1 MLQIL
6 CGPDR
11 TANSMRIL
19 DQICEN
25 ARAGVAGQILI
36 VPEQYSH
43 ETERALCAR
52 GGDTIS
58 RYAEVLSF
66 TRLAARVFSVCG
78 GVCEEYLDENGRV
91 LTLYLAAQQVRE
103 QLKFY
108 AAVMTR
114 PDFLRQLGTLM
125 EELLTSCI
133 PPDAL
138 HAAAARL
145 EGRLAQKVTEL
156 ALLYESYLAVCKTG
170 RGDPVT
176 RQMRLRDLLDETD
189 FLDGRTVFLDGFSD
203 FTALQQ
209 QILAAIL
216 AHAENVHVSVLTSG
230 GEQAACQ
237 TGNETKKRLQQLAAR
252 QGVEAAVCRVTTR
265 APRDPAVQSWLDGL
279 FFGGPAESGA
289 PQNIS
294 LVQAGSWQAA
304 CAYAARQIRSGA
316 ASGLRYRDF
325 TVCMTDEAACAL
337 PMQTLLSRA
346 GIPVYSAAN
355 APLLKKPL
363 VAALLSALQA
373 ILRYEQGPMLSF
385 LKSGFSPVSED
396 ECDRLER
403 YVHYWNIRGQLWEK
417 PWQMHPRGLGLP
429 MTPEDTQALEEL
441 DRIREQAVAPL
452 RRLRLAFAKAPDTD
466 ARLRAIASFW
476 EELDVAG
483 RLQAQSEAL
492 AAAGQAQ
499 QAQEC
504 GQLYEAL
511 ISTLEQMDRV
521 LGSTSLEPE
530 LFVQLFS
537 MLIANTA
544 VGTIPSVCD
553 AVQLTTLPMLRH
565 RRSRV
570 LIVLGADDGLLPA
583 FSDPGGLLADPERQ
597 KLRSL
602 GVDLSPGRETAVD
615 REMSWVCAALSAA
628 EDRVCLVTTAAQ
640 PSFLYTRTQSIFPA
654 LQVLRAE
661 DEPFLPDCA
670 AAAGAA
676 LRQPSLP
683 PWLPDAVRAETASIS
698 ARSSYHFAD
707 MAPAAVEALYGKTLP
722 LSASKLDCFAGC
734 RYAFFLQYGLRALPW
749 KQAEFDAPLF
759 GSFVHDVLEHV
770 VREAQAQGGFAALT
784 DAQVAALT
792 ERCMDVCMQTYLPQG
807 DARASREGY
816 LSTRNRQEA
825 AAVVLDVARELR
837 LSQFTPAAEELTFA
851 PGGQMPPIVYHA
863 SRGDGLLT
871 GKIDRVDTYEKD
883 GTTYFRIVDYKTG
896 RKDFSYTD
904 LLYGK
909 DLQMLLYLFA
919 LQENQKK
926 AGHPMQPAGALYVPG
941 RCDMIRLEPGEDA
954 GEADAERR
962 KQLRRKGL
970 VLQDEA
976 ILQAMEHYDG
986 EPQYLPVQLKKDGL
1000 TGDLATP
1007 AQLAALERF
1016 VTGQVA
1022 AMIDEILSGKTQP
1035 NPVDRGPADSACRWC
1050 DYSSAC
1056 HKDVCAVS
1064 PRRFAAVK
1072 ADEFWQEIERR
1083 QRHG

>member
-114 PDFLRQLGTLM
+114 PDFLRQLGALM

-216 AHAENVHVSVLTSG
+216 AHAEAVHVSVLTSG

-441 DRIREQAVAPL
+441 DRIREQAVVPL

-492 AAAGQAQ
+492 AAAGQV
-499 QAQEC
+499 
-504 GQLYEAL
+504 
-511 ISTLEQMDRV
+511 V
-521 LGSTSLEPE
+521 LFDCREPYRYAA
-530 LFVQLFS
+530 S
-537 MLIANTA
+537 
-544 VGTIPSVCD
+544 
-553 AVQLTTLPMLRH
+553 
-565 RRSRV
+565 
-570 LIVLGADDGLLPA
+570 DGLEFSWLLFNGLNTRA
-583 FSDPGGLLADPERQ
+583 F
-597 KLRSL
+597 
-602 GVDLSPGRETAVD
+602 
-615 REMSWVCAALSAA
+615 
-628 EDRVCLVTTAAQ
+628 
-640 PSFLYTRTQSIFPA
+640 Y
-654 LQVLRAE
+654 
-661 DEPFLPDCA
+661 
-670 AAAGAA
+670 
-676 LRQPSLP
+676 
-683 PWLPDAVRAETASIS
+683 
-698 ARSSYHFAD
+698 
-707 MAPAAVEALYGKTLP
+707 
-722 LSASKLDCFAGC
+722 
-734 RYAFFLQYGLRALPW
+734 
-749 KQAEFDAPLF
+749 
-759 GSFVHDVLEHV
+759 
-770 VREAQAQGGFAALT
+770 
-784 DAQVAALT
+784 
-792 ERCMDVCMQTYLPQG
+792 
-807 DARASREGY
+807 
-816 LSTRNRQEA
+816 
-825 AAVVLDVARELR
+825 
-837 LSQFTPAAEELTFA
+837 
-851 PGGQMPPIVYHA
+851 
-863 SRGDGLLT
+863 
-871 GKIDRVDTYEKD
+871 
-883 GTTYFRIVDYKTG
+883 
-896 RKDFSYTD
+896 
-904 LLYGK
+904 
-909 DLQMLLYLFA
+909 
-919 LQENQKK
+919 
-926 AGHPMQPAGALYVPG
+926 
-941 RCDMIRLEPGEDA
+941 
-954 GEADAERR
+954 RR
-962 KQLRRKGL
+962 
-970 VLQDEA
+970 
-976 ILQAMEHYDG
+976 ILQAHGGRQVFMPSGVSEI
-986 EPQYLPVQLKKDGL
+986 
-1000 TGDLATP
+1000 
-1007 AQLAALERF
+1007 AQLLDSIFTGCAADERPGEAQLSQMLHRILGLLLLDDTSPAHAGSDRIAEAIRYMNRHLF
-1016 VTGQVA
+1016 EELSVQEVA
-1022 AMIDEILSGKTQP
+1022 ASVSLSSSHFSRQFKAKTGYSPYEYIILRRIDKAKYLLTSTQLSVKEIAYATGYNSEENFIHSFRSNVGIAPGLFRKHP
-1035 NPVDRGPADSACRWC
+1035 
-1050 DYSSAC
+1050 
-1056 HKDVCAVS
+1056 
-1064 PRRFAAVK
+1064 
-1072 ADEFWQEIERR
+1072 I
-1083 QRHG
+1083 

>member
-114 PDFLRQLGTLM
+114 PDFLRQLGALM

-304 CAYAARQIRSGA
+304 CAYAARQIRTGA

-583 FSDPGGLLADPERQ
+583 FSDPGGLLADPGAAEAPQPRRGPEPRPRDGCRPRDELG
-597 KLRSL
+597 LRRAQRRGRPCL
-602 GVDLSPGRETAVD
+602 PRHHRRAALFPLYQNADDLPRAAGPSRGGRSFPAGLRRRSRRRPAPALAAALAPGR
-615 REMSWVCAALSAA
+615 R
-628 EDRVCLVTTAAQ
+628 
-640 PSFLYTRTQSIFPA
+640 
-654 LQVLRAE
+654 
-661 DEPFLPDCA
+661 
-670 AAAGAA
+670 
-676 LRQPSLP
+676 
-683 PWLPDAVRAETASIS
+683 
-698 ARSSYHFAD
+698 
-707 MAPAAVEALYGKTLP
+707 
-722 LSASKLDCFAGC
+722 
-734 RYAFFLQYGLRALPW
+734 
-749 KQAEFDAPLF
+749 
-759 GSFVHDVLEHV
+759 
-770 VREAQAQGGFAALT
+770 
-784 DAQVAALT
+784 
-792 ERCMDVCMQTYLPQG
+792 
-807 DARASREGY
+807 
-816 LSTRNRQEA
+816 
-825 AAVVLDVARELR
+825 
-837 LSQFTPAAEELTFA
+837 
-851 PGGQMPPIVYHA
+851 
-863 SRGDGLLT
+863 
-871 GKIDRVDTYEKD
+871 
-883 GTTYFRIVDYKTG
+883 
-896 RKDFSYTD
+896 
-904 LLYGK
+904 
-909 DLQMLLYLFA
+909 
-919 LQENQKK
+919 
-926 AGHPMQPAGALYVPG
+926 PG
-941 RCDMIRLEPGEDA
+941 RG
-954 GEADAERR
+954 
-962 KQLRRKGL
+962 
-970 VLQDEA
+970 
-976 ILQAMEHYDG
+976 
-986 EPQYLPVQLKKDGL
+986 
-1000 TGDLATP
+1000 
-1007 AQLAALERF
+1007 
-1016 VTGQVA
+1016 
-1022 AMIDEILSGKTQP
+1022 
-1035 NPVDRGPADSACRWC
+1035 
-1050 DYSSAC
+1050 
-1056 HKDVCAVS
+1056 
-1064 PRRFAAVK
+1064 
-1072 ADEFWQEIERR
+1072 
-1083 QRHG
+1083 